1 MKRKMIITAMFISL
15 SLLTVSCTKS
25 VESKSISKDMISS
38 TLESVIGG
46 NSNSTANR
54 KNGRCR
60 TIIILIVT

>member
-46 NSNSTANR
+46 GIAIAQQTEKMEDVER
-54 KNGRCR
+54 
-60 TIIILIVT
+60 

>member
-1 MKRKMIITAMFISL
+1 MKRKMIITVMFISL

-54 KNGRCR
+54 TNERCR
-60 TIIILIVT
+60 TIIISIVT

>member
-46 NSNSTANR
+46 
-54 KNGRCR
+54 GE
-60 TIIILIVT
+60 

>member
-1 MKRKMIITAMFISL
+1 MKRKMIITVMVISL

-46 NSNSTANR
+46 IAIAQQTEQMKDAEQ
-54 KNGRCR
+54 
-60 TIIILIVT
+60 